1 MHDIIE
7 HYGKVIV
14 ALAGV
19 LAAVLLTVAVVK
31 IVNTKTT
38 TAVDNISYEQ
48 QIQDAISGEGSKEQG
63 LEKEQGLK
71 GYIRQNR
78 AELFREIEDLI
89 QNEDVTDIEW
99 DGYYLWVTDLKKGC
113 YCHNIRLNEEYV
125 DNLAIRLA
133 NIMKVP
139 FNRAYPILEANTE
152 DLRIL

>member
-48 QIQDAISGEGSKEQG
+48 QIQDAISGEGSKELG

-78 AELFREIEDLI
+78 AELFR
-89 QNEDVTDIEW
+89 
-99 DGYYLWVTDLKKGC
+99 
-113 YCHNIRLNEEYV
+113 
-125 DNLAIRLA
+125 
-133 NIMKVP
+133 
-139 FNRAYPILEANTE
+139 
-152 DLRIL
+152 

>member
-48 QIQDAISGEGSKEQG
+48 QIQDAISGEGRWA
-63 LEKEQGLK
+63 
-71 GYIRQNR
+71 RQFSYSSG
-78 AELFREIEDLI
+78 ATPSTF
-89 QNEDVTDIEW
+89 T
-99 DGYYLWVTDLKKGC
+99 
-113 YCHNIRLNEEYV
+113 
-125 DNLAIRLA
+125 
-133 NIMKVP
+133 
-139 FNRAYPILEANTE
+139 
-152 DLRIL
+152 

>member
-48 QIQDAISGEGSKEQG
+48 HIQDAISGEGSKE
-63 LEKEQGLK
+63 
-71 GYIRQNR
+71 
-78 AELFREIEDLI
+78 
-89 QNEDVTDIEW
+89 
-99 DGYYLWVTDLKKGC
+99 
-113 YCHNIRLNEEYV
+113 
-125 DNLAIRLA
+125 
-133 NIMKVP
+133 
-139 FNRAYPILEANTE
+139 
-152 DLRIL
+152 

>member
-48 QIQDAISGEGSKEQG
+48 QIQDAISGEGGKE
-63 LEKEQGLK
+63 
-71 GYIRQNR
+71 
-78 AELFREIEDLI
+78 
-89 QNEDVTDIEW
+89 
-99 DGYYLWVTDLKKGC
+99 
-113 YCHNIRLNEEYV
+113 
-125 DNLAIRLA
+125 
-133 NIMKVP
+133 
-139 FNRAYPILEANTE
+139 
-152 DLRIL
+152 

>member
-48 QIQDAISGEGSKEQG
+48 QIKYAIRVEWSKE
-63 LEKEQGLK
+63 
-71 GYIRQNR
+71 
-78 AELFREIEDLI
+78 
-89 QNEDVTDIEW
+89 
-99 DGYYLWVTDLKKGC
+99 
-113 YCHNIRLNEEYV
+113 
-125 DNLAIRLA
+125 
-133 NIMKVP
+133 
-139 FNRAYPILEANTE
+139 
-152 DLRIL
+152 

>member
-48 QIQDAISGEGSKEQG
+48 QIQDVISGEGSKE
-63 LEKEQGLK
+63 
-71 GYIRQNR
+71 
-78 AELFREIEDLI
+78 
-89 QNEDVTDIEW
+89 
-99 DGYYLWVTDLKKGC
+99 
-113 YCHNIRLNEEYV
+113 
-125 DNLAIRLA
+125 
-133 NIMKVP
+133 
-139 FNRAYPILEANTE
+139 
-152 DLRIL
+152 